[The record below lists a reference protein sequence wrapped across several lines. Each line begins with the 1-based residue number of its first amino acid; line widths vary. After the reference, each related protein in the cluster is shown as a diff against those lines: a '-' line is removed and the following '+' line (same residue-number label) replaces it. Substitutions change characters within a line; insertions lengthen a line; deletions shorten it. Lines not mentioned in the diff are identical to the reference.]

1 MKKYN
6 ISLIVCCF
14 VASHLKAQDRPIH
27 WLHGFRGDNSAWFK
41 AARATDERDIIGPSY
56 PARKVKNFLTTYTP
70 ANSVV
75 AIGSAGDAAYA
86 FKLRLDELN
95 LQPVDQSVANYPPFV
110 IAHSQGGLVTRWA
123 VDRTIPNTTS
133 NMPNA
138 RHFGGIVTFGSPH
151 LGARISNAVSGDN
164 ISFPEMDIFLNGA
177 CKKLGGA
184 MADNVVQNAFG
195 WMADGL
201 KITSIVSGSVQN
213 SKEKICD
220 FLFSDGSQP
229 LTPTTDN
236 NGVVTFIPNSQKFV
250 QRKIIGT
257 FAGTDGAGNTIV
269 DDPILRDYG
278 LGAPGITTLNSMSL
292 TPNVKRINFYGSEL
306 DNGAFFRTMH
316 HATNDPAKAAP
327 FQATDAIENTSVS
340 NWQNVTRGQLANK
353 AIANRI
359 EANSVQC
366 GSLWGFA
373 FIPTWAAYCWLQENT
388 ANNLRKSAALM
399 EEGVR
404 WIDNADDQWL
414 GMIGAKQQAVVQ
426 TSAYCICNVGAYP
439 YSNNQPC
446 SGTEWSRGCFQQSL
460 FSTVTT
466 RQDHDGVVVKSS
478 ATGMPGAVSV
488 SDIDMR
494 MEGSQHMQMKND
506 QRTMEKLLMVFDG
519 RIDVYFR
526 TEKRQ

>member
-41 AARATDERDIIGPSY
+41 AARATDELNLIGTSY
-56 PARKVKNFLTTYTP
+56 PARKVKNTLTTYTP

-86 FKLRLDELN
+86 LKLRLDELN
-95 LQPVDQSVANYPPFV
+95 MQPVDQSVANYQPFV

-123 VDRTIPNTTS
+123 VDQTIPNTTS

-138 RHFGGIVTFGSPH
+138 RQFGGIVTFGSPH
-151 LGARISNAVSGDN
+151 LGARISNAVSGLGIN
-164 ISFPEMDIFLNGA
+164 FPEMDLFLNGA

-184 MADNVVQNAFG
+184 MLDGFVQNSFG

-201 KITSIVSGSVQN
+201 GITGIASGIAQN
-213 SKEKICD
+213 SKEKICN

-236 NGVVTFIPNSQKFV
+236 NGVVTFIPNSQNFV

-316 HATNDPAKAAP
+316 HATNDPAKAAA
-327 FQATDAIENTSVS
+327 FQATDAAENTSVS
-340 NWQNVTRGQLANK
+340 NWQNITRGQLANK

-366 GSLWGFA
+366 GSLWGLA
-373 FIPTWAAYCWLQENT
+373 FIPSIAAYCWFREYT
-388 ANNLRKSAALM
+388 ANNLRKSAVLM

-414 GMIGAKQQAVVQ
+414 GMIGAKQQSVVQ
-426 TSAYCICNVGAYP
+426 TSAFCICNAGSSP
-439 YSNNQPC
+439 GSTNRPC
-446 SGTEWSRGCFQQSL
+446 TGTQWSQGCFQQSV

-506 QRTMEKLLMVFDG
+506 DRTKIKLKKLFDG
-519 RIDVYFR
+519 DYHWYFL
-526 TEKRQ
+526 TEERR